1 MAIIFPASP
10 NTNDTHTEGSITY
23 KWDGAKWIGLGLTP
37 ADRLVE
43 GSNKLEI
50 DANNDIVYT
59 GAGTLKV
66 NAEDASHYIAEFNQ
80 VHPNNSA
87 QILINSPSDGES
99 RPVLLNM
106 ARAGNIQWSI
116 GQGYL
121 DTNDALHFSTTN
133 LSAGFADAK
142 LTITPDSKVG
152 IGTNN
157 PVSALDVRNASGT
170 DPLLSLHHSEADVI
184 GEVIRIGRVNPYHTI
199 RYHSIKA
206 EHSGGAGSNFL
217 GFNLHN
223 GSNTTSQTEVLRL
236 IGNGEAS
243 FAHGISY
250 GPNSGHSNDEV
261 MRMHMY
267 SDSSTINDSATFKV
281 TLTFANANTGPFM
294 IELFQAHVHY
304 PGTPSYC
311 KVIGAYG
318 ASDASGG
325 VSSHIVENS
334 GNIGSLTITN
344 TSDATQRGNNS
355 DWTFSIQGTAASSNI
370 GTSLKCMTYV
380 IVHSRTIP
388 AGCTFEE
395 V

>member
-1 MAIIFPASP
+1 MPITFPASP

-23 KWDGAKWIGLGLTP
+23 KWDGDKWIGMGLTP
-37 ADRLVE
+37 SDRLVE
-43 GSNKLEI
+43 GSNKLELN
-50 DANNDIVYT
+50 ANNDIIYT
-59 GAGTLKV
+59 GTGTLKV
-66 NAEDASHYIAEFNQ
+66 NSEDASDYIAEFNQ

-106 ARAGNIQWSI
+106 ARAGTLQWSL

-121 DTNDALHFSTTN
+121 DTNDSFHISTSN
-133 LSAGFADAK
+133 LSGGFADAK
-142 LTITPDSKVG
+142 LTITPDNKVG

-157 PVSALDVRNASGT
+157 PVSALDVRNASET

-184 GEVIRIGRVNPYHTI
+184 GEVVRIGRVAPYHTI

-217 GFNLHN
+217 GFNIHN
-223 GSNTTSQTEVLRL
+223 GSDSTSQTEVLKL

-243 FAHGISY
+243 FSHGISY
-250 GPNSGHSNDEV
+250 GPNSSHSNDEV

-267 SDSSTINDSATFKV
+267 SDSTTINDGVTFKV
-281 TLTFANANTGPFM
+281 TLTFANANIGPFM
-294 IELFQAHVHY
+294 IELFQAHPHY

-318 ASDASGG
+318 ASDATGG

-334 GNIGSLTITN
+334 GNIGSLTIAN
-344 TSDATQRGNNS
+344 NSDSTQRGNNS
-355 DWTFSIQGTAASSNI
+355 DWTFSIQGTSASSNV

-388 AGCTFEE
+388 GGCTFEE

>member
-1 MAIIFPASP
+1 M
-10 NTNDTHTEGSITY
+10 
-23 KWDGAKWIGLGLTP
+23 
-37 ADRLVE
+37 VE

-50 DANNDIVYT
+50 DANDDLVYT

-66 NAEDASHYIAEFNQ
+66 NTEDASHYIAEFNQ

-121 DTNDALHFSTTN
+121 DTQDALHFSTTN

-157 PVSALDVRNASGT
+157 PSAALDLRNASGT
-170 DPLLSLHHSEADVI
+170 DPLLSLHHSNADVI
-184 GEVIRIGRVNPYHTI
+184 GEVIRIGRIDPYTTI

-223 GSNTTSQTEVLRL
+223 GSDTTSQTEVLKL
-236 IGNGEAS
+236 IGNGEAAFS
-243 FAHGISY
+243 HGISY
-250 GPNSGHSNDEV
+250 GPNSSHSNDEV

-267 SDSSTINDSATFKV
+267 SDSTTINDSVTFKV
-281 TLTFANANTGPFM
+281 TLTFANANIGPFM
-294 IELFQAHVHY
+294 IELFQSHAHY

-318 ASDASGG
+318 ASLSLI
-325 VSSHIVENS
+325 HISEP
-334 GNIGSLTITN
+334 T
-344 TSDATQRGNNS
+344 RP
-355 DWTFSIQGTAASSNI
+355 
-370 GTSLKCMTYV
+370 Y
-380 IVHSRTIP
+380 
-388 AGCTFEE
+388 
-395 V
+395 